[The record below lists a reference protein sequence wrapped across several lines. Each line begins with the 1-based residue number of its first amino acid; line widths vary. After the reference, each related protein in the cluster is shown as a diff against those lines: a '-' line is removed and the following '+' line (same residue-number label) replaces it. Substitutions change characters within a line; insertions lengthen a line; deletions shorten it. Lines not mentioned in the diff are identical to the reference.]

1 MELNEFRGRVQD
13 ALIAIHEAR
22 TASAPAE
29 LQTGPSDW
37 REVLSI
43 VRSAAEELILC
54 ASVNEAIDRLKQDQ
68 LRLILVDWVASFER
82 SDAEIESAI
91 QLAHAKET
99 QDTPALPCFVFCSY
113 LIEICNGLEPGKQPE

>member
-68 LRLILVDWVASFER
+68 SRLILVDWVASFER
-82 SDAEIESAI
+82 SDAENRISNTARTRKRDSRHTRAAMFRLLLLFNRDM
-91 QLAHAKET
+91 QRVRTRQTA
-99 QDTPALPCFVFCSY
+99 
-113 LIEICNGLEPGKQPE
+113 